1 MGDLAE
7 TEKLFAPE
15 HQNGDGVVPAELA
28 GDPRLAGAIT
38 RIVETYGAAEDR
50 SGKPGVDQARVDA
63 FFAAAQEVSD
73 WHAQAEADAATVLP
87 LGDATG
93 AAAAVFEAVREKVED
108 YFTRCRLAAFDE
120 RAAAALN
127 PADTAYAELSLQSLD
142 AASAAVAALPL
153 ALVGAG
159 RALPLAVGL
168 NPAWEARIAAL
179 RDQVVIPILGARE
192 ALTQAEWEDLAGRF
206 AAHRAWVG
214 GDAGQPGGGAAGRR
228 RARAARRRHLRR
240 AHPPDRRG
248 PRRRDR
254 GRPGRCA
261 RAPGALQPRPRPPAA
276 QLRHPERLLLAPRQ
290 GHLPGRHALP
300 RPAQL
305 RALPARGRHGP
316 PRRARAAVGH
326 LPGVLRVPAPG
337 RGADEHRRRDDRR
350 RRRRDDGPWPQRHLL
365 RPPGP

>member
-1 MGDLAE
+1 MAAIDETNAEGARLLATAAKVLAYVGKADAVEISMGDLAE

-38 RIVETYGAAEDR
+38 RIVDTYGAAEDR

-127 PADTAYAELSLQSLD
+127 PADTAYAELALQSLD

-206 AAHRAWVG
+206 AAHRAWV
-214 GDAGQPGGGAAGRR
+214 AAMPANPVAVCRS
-228 RARAARRRHLRR
+228 
-240 AHPPDRRG
+240 PTCV
-248 PRRRDR
+248 
-254 GRPGRCA
+254 RCSPT
-261 RAPGALQPRPRPPAA
+261 AP
-276 QLRHPERLLLAPRQ
+276 APRS
-290 GHLPGRHALP
+290 
-300 RPAQL
+300 PA
-305 RALPARGRHGP
+305 
-316 PRRARAAVGH
+316 
-326 LPGVLRVPAPG
+326 
-337 RGADEHRRRDDRR
+337 
-350 RRRRDDGPWPQRHLL
+350 
-365 RPPGP
+365 